1 MAMRWRRSIGYPRV
15 GRFRYLLGSV
25 LLSALI
31 SPATV
36 VAVQSQIVLRN
47 LQIPSSGVESFD
59 TSAVYLKDGTVVNWD
74 EVLRAEFVTSGS
86 GNQPDLAQQKSFD
99 AILLSR
105 GRALFRLRHRL
116 SLGDWSSL
124 FEVADPLYHDLTGDP
139 KGPEMARQE
148 YLISLSAFCARLHGD
163 DRAGAI
169 APFLR
174 ACRLQEQFRFES
186 GLPASRDLSR
196 EQVTDRLH
204 PWVTPVFFDP
214 NRAERELNKW
224 RLNRNTSQSAEQIYR
239 IALAIASGQYDLAR
253 DWIARLEDGQENWG
267 MIFSA
272 QMELADKPGSAVEK
286 MRDRQWREKL
296 TFGQDALARY
306 ILAEADSR
314 IPTDADT
321 ATLAYL
327 QLVAENEQKDRQLA
341 AAALYHAL
349 SIAKRDGRLEEAKI
363 FKSELLD
370 KYPETYHGKKIKPL
384 NQP

>member
-1 MAMRWRRSIGYPRV
+1 
-15 GRFRYLLGSV
+15 
-25 LLSALI
+25 
-31 SPATV
+31 
-36 VAVQSQIVLRN
+36 
-47 LQIPSSGVESFD
+47 
-59 TSAVYLKDGTVVNWD
+59 
-74 EVLRAEFVTSGS
+74 
-86 GNQPDLAQQKSFD
+86 
-99 AILLSR
+99 
-105 GRALFRLRHRL
+105 
-116 SLGDWSSL
+116 
-124 FEVADPLYHDLTGDP
+124 
-139 KGPEMARQE
+139 
-148 YLISLSAFCARLHGD
+148 
-163 DRAGAI
+163 
-169 APFLR
+169 
-174 ACRLQEQFRFES
+174 
-186 GLPASRDLSR
+186 
-196 EQVTDRLH
+196 
-204 PWVTPVFFDP
+204 
-214 NRAERELNKW
+214 
-224 RLNRNTSQSAEQIYR
+224 
-239 IALAIASGQYDLAR
+239 
-253 DWIARLEDGQENWG
+253 

-296 TFGQDALARY
+296 TFGQDVLARY